1 VVAEVPE
8 GALDAAAE
16 LARAGLRVLA
26 VASLLSQGWS
36 GGHGEG
42 EGEQWAPQ
50 PPRELR
56 LLGLVGVGDPVR
68 TQAPDIARSFEDA
81 GIRLVLITGDH
92 PGTAAAVAGRVGIW
106 SGGDDMHHGDEG
118 RPDADRADRVR
129 VFARIPPEQK
139 LDIVAALQQRGHVVA
154 MTGDGVNDAPALR
167 QADIGV
173 AMGGGSE
180 VARQAADLVLTDDN
194 LGTVAAAVREGRR
207 IYDNIRRF
215 LLYGLAGGIAE
226 LVVMLVGPYLGLAV
240 PLLPAQILWVNL
252 LTHGVPGV
260 ALGAEPSEPGTM
272 HRPPRAPTES
282 VLGGGLGSAAIRTG
296 MLLAATVLTVGVL
309 AAQAGRPW
317 QSMVFVVLGLAQLG
331 VAVAVRA
338 RRVPGGERNRM
349 LPAALVLS
357 AGLQL
362 AGVFLPGLRHLLGTV
377 PLSASDLGWC
387 LLAATV
393 PALVLAFT
401 SRRRTA

>member
-1 VVAEVPE
+1 M
-8 GALDAAAE
+8 
-16 LARAGLRVLA
+16 LA
-26 VASLLSQGWS
+26 
-36 GGHGEG
+36 
-42 EGEQWAPQ
+42 
-50 PPRELR
+50 
-56 LLGLVGVGDPVR
+56 
-68 TQAPDIARSFEDA
+68 
-81 GIRLVLITGDH
+81 
-92 PGTAAAVAGRVGIW
+92 
-106 SGGDDMHHGDEG
+106 
-118 RPDADRADRVR
+118 
-129 VFARIPPEQK
+129 
-139 LDIVAALQQRGHVVA
+139 
-154 MTGDGVNDAPALR
+154 
-167 QADIGV
+167 
-173 AMGGGSE
+173 
-180 VARQAADLVLTDDN
+180 
-194 LGTVAAAVREGRR
+194 
-207 IYDNIRRF
+207 
-215 LLYGLAGGIAE
+215 
-226 LVVMLVGPYLGLAV
+226 
-240 PLLPAQILWVNL
+240 AQILWVNL

-282 VLGGGLGSAAIRTG
+282 VLGGGLGLAAIRTG

-387 LLAATV
+387 LLAASV
-393 PALVLAFT
+393 PALVLAIT
-401 SRRRTA
+401 RRRRTA